1 MQLRH
6 SSKLA
11 MHACM
16 YVCMY
21 VRVIIKNI
29 HIYIH
34 THNTNIQYTYIY
46 IYVSIY
52 TYKYIYI
59 QIYIYIHIQPKLL
72 RNTWSHPS
80 NRTGHTIM
88 RRSSQSTRDS
98 SRLRGWAR
106 AKTCSCNESA
116 CMQVSSTR
124 HCRAKNGRSKNR
136 GHTAQKMSDI
146 GPNPEDPKYGL
157 FACLR
162 ASDQAI
168 CGPTGKRKA

>member
-1 MQLRH
+1 
-6 SSKLA
+6 

-29 HIYIH
+29 HIYIYIH
-34 THNTNIQYTYIY
+34 IIQTYSIHIYIYTYIY
-46 IYVSIY
+46 LYIHTNI
-52 TYKYIYI
+52 YIYI

-88 RRSSQSTRDS
+88 RRSSHSTRDS

-124 HCRAKNGRSKNR
+124 HCRAKKGRSKNR

>member
-1 MQLRH
+1 
-6 SSKLA
+6 

-29 HIYIH
+29 HIYIYIH
-34 THNTNIQYTYIY
+34 IIQTYSIYIY
-46 IYVSIY
+46 IYIYIY
-52 TYKYIYI
+52 TYIQIYIYTN
-59 QIYIYIHIQPKLL
+59 IYIYIHIQPKLL